1 MREFAKVGPL
11 AIGGDIVGLTGGHHP
26 GPYRVVPGDIL
37 EFQLPFALRIITSE
51 FTEWL
56 KPGYA
61 RRDYESYLVR
71 VDNAGTITLPIVGE
85 LPAAGRTLSE
95 IEALVI
101 DAYHPKYVVNHPMVV
116 CKVATYQ
123 MESERVFTVMGL
135 VNRPDVFPYPADV
148 QYNLMESLA
157 SAGGLDMTADPRYV
171 KICRQDAS
179 GEIGSAIF
187 RVDGK
192 SLLDA
197 YGVPI
202 KPGDVIYVDHT
213 LRTRINVFLSN
224 VFSFRVNSYYRV
236 PD

>member
-1 MREFAKVGPL
+1 
-11 AIGGDIVGLTGGHHP
+11 
-26 GPYRVVPGDIL
+26 
-37 EFQLPFALRIITSE
+37 
-51 FTEWL
+51 
-56 KPGYA
+56 
-61 RRDYESYLVR
+61 
-71 VDNAGTITLPIVGE
+71 
-85 LPAAGRTLSE
+85 
-95 IEALVI
+95 
-101 DAYHPKYVVNHPMVV
+101 MVV
-116 CKVATYQ
+116 CNVATYQ

-192 SLLDA
+192 SLLEA